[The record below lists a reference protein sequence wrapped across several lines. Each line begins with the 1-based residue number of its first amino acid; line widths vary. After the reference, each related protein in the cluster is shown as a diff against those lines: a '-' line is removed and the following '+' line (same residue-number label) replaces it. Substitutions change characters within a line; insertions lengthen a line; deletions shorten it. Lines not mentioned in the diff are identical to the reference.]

1 MSMGKRLELSDFQ
14 DSINNRLITVRKAL
28 KISSKNF
35 ADSIK
40 ISRNYLSEIECGKRK
55 VNDRIIKLIALNFGV
70 NEDWLKTGEGEMF
83 ADTEDPRL
91 RQIISNFQQLDS
103 FLQDY
108 LVRQLDWMV
117 KAFPKEE

>member
-1 MSMGKRLELSDFQ
+1 MGKRLELSDFQ